1 MQKDEFARIEKQAN
15 INSIL
20 YCLRKYL
27 SLLVEDYEL
36 DSDLAIKIFESYSR
50 NIKVNYGRNFVTE
63 YHDFDIENEVID
75 YIKQIGYKNLVN
87 ATITFNNNQIKYED
101 TTKKDYSLKKSR

>member
-1 MQKDEFARIEKQAN
+1 MQN
-15 INSIL
+15 
-20 YCLRKYL
+20 
-27 SLLVEDYEL
+27 
-36 DSDLAIKIFESYSR
+36 
-50 NIKVNYGRNFVTE
+50 
-63 YHDFDIENEVID
+63 DIENEVID